1 MDEWYL
7 DNLVCPRD
15 HLKLQEVS
23 NQLICPNHHRYP
35 IVEGIPVMLLD
46 DVEQT
51 QGVADASIKRAKGIS
66 LDERAPHLY
75 LESLGISEDEKNGII
90 ALSINN
96 KHNIDP
102 VVSYICAATCGLSY
116 KHLIGKLDFYPI
128 PNLPMPPAKNS
139 MLLDI
144 GCNWGRWSIAGY
156 RLGYSVVG
164 IDPSL
169 GAIMAAERVN
179 RQLGLA
185 IKYLVADGRWLPF
198 NNNSFDNVFSYS
210 VLQHLSRN
218 NTEMVLS
225 EIARILKPEGKSLI
239 QMPNGFGL
247 RSILNQIKRRFAE
260 PIEFNVRYYSIPLLK
275 RLFLAKI
282 GKTKVSAHCYFGLGL
297 ETSNLKLLL
306 TEQKFVIFFSEFL
319 RKLSKYIVPL
329 IYVADSVYVE
339 SVREENNRTSHKD
352 IFVPYR

>member
-1 MDEWYL
+1 MDKWYL

-15 HLKLQEVS
+15 HLKLQEVN
-23 NQLICPNHHRYP
+23 NQLICINHHRYP

-46 DVEQT
+46 DAEQT
-51 QGVADASIKRAKGIS
+51 LSVAEASIKRAKGIF

-90 ALSINN
+90 ALSMNN

-102 VVSYICAATCGLSY
+102 VVSYLCAATCGLSY
-116 KHLIGKLDFYPI
+116 KHLRGKLGFYPI
-128 PNLPMPPAKNS
+128 PDLPMPAAKDS

-156 RLGYSVVG
+156 RKGYSVVG

-179 RQLGLA
+179 RQLKLS

-198 NNNSFDNVFSYS
+198 NNNSFNNVFSYS
-210 VLQHLSRN
+210 VLQHLSRH
-218 NTEMVLS
+218 NTGMVLS

-239 QMPNGFGL
+239 QMPNGFGP
-247 RSILNQIKRRFAE
+247 RSIFNQIKRKFAE
-260 PIEFNVRYYSIPLLK
+260 PKKFDVRYYSIPLLK
-275 RLFLAKI
+275 KIFLAKI
-282 GKTKVSAHCYFGLGL
+282 GRTEINAHCYFGLGL
-297 ETSNLKLLL
+297 ETSNFKFLL
-306 TEQKFVIFFSEFL
+306 TGQKLIIIFSELL

-329 IYVADSVYVE
+329 IYIADSVYVE
-339 SVREENNRTSHKD
+339 SVREKNDRTGQ
-352 IFVPYR
+352 